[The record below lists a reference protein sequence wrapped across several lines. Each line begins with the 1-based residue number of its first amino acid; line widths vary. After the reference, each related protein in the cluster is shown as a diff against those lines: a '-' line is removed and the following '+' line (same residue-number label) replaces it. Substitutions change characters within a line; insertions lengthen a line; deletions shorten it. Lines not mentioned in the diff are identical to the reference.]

1 VQIHADAVYKAM
13 RAGKRLSTSQPTV
26 ATFAE
31 GFEHARAGSD
41 SVVGVI
47 LSSGLSGTYANA
59 ESARRVFKQGGVR
72 LVDSRS
78 ASLGLGL
85 LALRAAELAEAGW
98 DAEAVSAEVTRLR
111 AQAGMF
117 FTVDTLDYLVR
128 SGRVS
133 RVKGWLGNLLD
144 MKPIFSLDD
153 EGKVTPVDRVRGRAA
168 LLPRVLE
175 LIAEALPERYE
186 RLRMGVVHAD
196 AEKAARDIADAL
208 RRRFQPY
215 AITAVSGVHT
225 GPDAWGVFWQVEDG
239 VPEGAG
245 NKTPEARI

>member
-1 VQIHADAVYKAM
+1 MFSESY
-13 RAGKRLSTSQPTV
+13 
-26 ATFAE
+26 
-31 GFEHARAGSD
+31 EHARAGAD
-41 SVVGVI
+41 EVVAVI
-47 LSSGLSGTYANA
+47 LSSGLSGTHANA
-59 ESARRVFKQGGVR
+59 ESARRAFQPGGIH

-98 DAEAVSAEVTRLR
+98 TADAIATEVVRLR
-111 AQAGMF
+111 GQAGMF
-117 FTVDTLDYLVR
+117 FTVDTLDNLVR

-133 RVKGWLGNLLD
+133 RVKGWLGNMLD

-153 EGKVTPVDRVRGRAA
+153 DGRVTPVDRVRGRVN

-175 LIAEALPERYE
+175 LVAEALPARYE

-196 AEKAARDIADAL
+196 AEAAARDIREAL
-208 RRRFQPY
+208 HRRFRPFDIVVNP
-215 AITAVSGVHT
+215 ITAVIGVHA

-239 VPEGAG
+239 AHGTTG
-245 NKTPEARI
+245 NKAAAGTL